1 MRVKVLVVAAMVIT
15 SVNAG
20 WRRRFGGWF
29 ERICRPRQRSSQN
42 PQVNVPGPGPSQ
54 SSPRHA
60 LFPISPQD
68 SLDDSSDESQYSEPT
83 DEKDTICGDIKAK
96 LSGLQDSIDNLD
108 IVFKKWMPEFYKLM
122 TWGLDKEF
130 MYTDSEGIVTMST
143 DEKIKA
149 KALRV
154 RLMQEWIN
162 LNPGSIP
169 ELKEIKAKYTGLEE
183 DYRRVWKEFDE
194 SKCVTEEFEHWDPK
208 HILDSGYSPRWH
220 YENDL
225 IVFDEQ

>member
-1 MRVKVLVVAAMVIT
+1 MKFKALVVAAMVIT
-15 SVNAG
+15 SVNAS
-20 WRRRFGGWF
+20 WRRRFGSLFKQGDDS
-29 ERICRPRQRSSQN
+29 RPKSKAPFGLKMN
-42 PQVNVPGPGPSQ
+42 PFFLQKRPVHGSGPGPS
-54 SSPRHA
+54 
-60 LFPISPQD
+60 QD

-108 IVFKKWMPEFYKLM
+108 IDFKKCMPEFYKLM

-130 MYTDSEGIVTMST
+130 VYTDSKGIVTMST

-169 ELKEIKAKYTGLEE
+169 ELKEIKAKYTGSEE

>member
-15 SVNAG
+15 SVNAS
-20 WRRRFGGWF
+20 WRRRFGSLF
-29 ERICRPRQRSSQN
+29 EQDDDSRPKSKARLDEPTSECAGTRTITELT
-42 PQVNVPGPGPSQ
+42 
-54 SSPRHA
+54 RHA

-68 SLDDSSDESQYSEPT
+68 SLDDSS
-83 DEKDTICGDIKAK
+83 
-96 LSGLQDSIDNLD
+96 
-108 IVFKKWMPEFYKLM
+108 
-122 TWGLDKEF
+122 EF

>member
-1 MRVKVLVVAAMVIT
+1 K
-15 SVNAG
+15 
-20 WRRRFGGWF
+20 
-29 ERICRPRQRSSQN
+29 RPVHGS
-42 PQVNVPGPGPSQ
+42 GPGPSQ
-54 SSPRHA
+54 SSPGHA

-96 LSGLQDSIDNLD
+96 LSGLQDSIDKLD
-108 IVFKKWMPEFYKLM
+108 IDFKRCMPEFYKLM

-130 MYTDSEGIVTMST
+130 MYTDSKGIVTMST

-154 RLMQEWIN
+154 KLMQKWIN
-162 LNPGSIP
+162 LNPRSMS

-183 DYRRVWKEFDE
+183 GYRRVWKEFDE
-194 SKCVTEEFEHWDPK
+194 NKCVTEEFEHWDPK

-225 IVFDEQ
+225 IIFDEQ